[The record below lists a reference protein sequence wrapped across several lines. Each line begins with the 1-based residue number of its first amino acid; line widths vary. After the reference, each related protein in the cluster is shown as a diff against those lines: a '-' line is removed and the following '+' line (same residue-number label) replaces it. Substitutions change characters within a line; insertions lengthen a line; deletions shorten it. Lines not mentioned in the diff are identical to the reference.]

1 MCKDCFKN
9 ADNNID
15 DAIKAYCL
23 QCQGFGKGREAE
35 LEAKVEEA
43 KASEAEEA
51 KALEAE
57 EAKALE
63 AESIAIKAS
72 VGCEKVSCPLYF
84 ASEFGKQRS
93 VDMKMLRC
101 NAARDAKALKKLQGL
116 EAEIKIYRKRIYQLN
131 SWHRSVPDMPR
142 AKRVVQLLKF
152 YDNQEAQSAQAC
164 IDMHCAQCMGTL
176 GSANMHICNQPC
188 PLSKWQFPYLEDKHR
203 AYPRLL
209 EQILARVDFNPTKG
223 ETLGKVEIVVKLS
236 VNEQIKKEKDKKAKI
251 RARRKREREEKEKK
265 KMELVASL
273 LAKAKDQV
281 NPVQLAAIASSLTG
295 SKKRETLKEKGRA
308 IRRKK

>member
-23 QCQGFGKGREAE
+23 QCQGFGKGREN
-35 LEAKVEEA
+35 EE
-43 KASEAEEA
+43 SES
-51 KALEAE
+51 KD
-57 EAKALE
+57 
-63 AESIAIKAS
+63 SIAIKAA

-93 VDMKMLRC
+93 VDMKMLRY
-101 NAARDAKALKKLQGL
+101 NAATDKAALNKLQKI
-116 EAEIKIYRKRIYQLN
+116 EAEVKACRKRTYELN
-131 SWHRSVPDMPR
+131 SWHRSVPDVPR
-142 AKRVVQLLKF
+142 AKRVQKLLKF
-152 YDNQEAQSAQAC
+152 YDNQEAQSAQVC
-164 IDMHCAQCMGTL
+164 VDMHCAQCMGTL

-223 ETLGKVEIVVKLS
+223 ETLGKVEVVVQLS
-236 VNEQIKKEKDKKAKI
+236 VNEQIKKEKDNKAKI
-251 RARRKREREEKEKK
+251 RARRKREREAKEREKQE
-265 KMELVASL
+265 L
-273 LAKAKDQV
+273 LAKIFMTLKDKVDPAK
-281 NPVQLAAIASSLTG
+281 LASAAQSLTE

-308 IRRKK
+308 MRRKK